1 MVIPLLQVVQAGVD
15 LAQHGVDGCLYC
27 FSGEVVVF
35 AFRVDIH
42 RHTLFHVASRQVGSC
57 THMANA
63 AVECVAAH
71 WAQRRLRQGGW
82 REVVKTLCSLK
93 SSFWGKESKT
103 VMVCPD

>member
-42 RHTLFHVASRQVGSC
+42 RHTLFHVASDK
-57 THMANA
+57 
-63 AVECVAAH
+63 
-71 WAQRRLRQGGW
+71 WAPAPTWLMWQ
-82 REVVKTLCSLK
+82 
-93 SSFWGKESKT
+93 
-103 VMVCPD
+103 